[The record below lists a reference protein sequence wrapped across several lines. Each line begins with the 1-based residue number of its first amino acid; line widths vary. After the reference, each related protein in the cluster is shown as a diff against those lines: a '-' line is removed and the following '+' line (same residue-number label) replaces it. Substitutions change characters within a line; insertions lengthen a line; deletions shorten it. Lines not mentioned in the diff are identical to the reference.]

1 MPRKTHRKNMK
12 GGFTEESM
20 KGAEN
25 NPNWNPGS
33 SLPESSQLSPPLV
46 KDGEKNDGSGDTQPE
61 QPINWMD
68 ILLTIGLGVCIFA
81 LLVMIYKLVFSYS
94 SEDTTDKSIKKNDFT
109 IFPGLFDE
117 PITLFERGDSS
128 DNKQNEINELKNE
141 VSDIKQMLTKI
152 VEKLNG

>member
-33 SLPESSQLSPPLV
+33 PLSESSQLSSPLV

-61 QPINWMD
+61 QPRNWMD
-68 ILLTIGLGVCIFA
+68 ILLKIGLGVCILA
-81 LLVMIYKLVFSYS
+81 LLVMIYKLVFSDS
-94 SEDTTDKSIKKNDFT
+94 GSLLENSNEEKFMKKDDFT

-128 DNKQNEINELKNE
+128 ENKKY
-141 VSDIKQMLTKI
+141 K
-152 VEKLNG
+152 